1 MADEKFSQFVT
12 QGSISTGNT
21 LVGLSSG
28 INVQFNPFAFAD
40 DLTISTL
47 TVGQGN
53 FKDSFGT
60 NGAFGSSALGSNVS
74 GSNNS
79 AFGYASLSAVS
90 AGGANSAFG
99 SGSGQSNDG
108 INNVYVGFNSG
119 ALLGV
124 TANGDNNVF
133 LGSYSGNGG
142 GNVSGY
148 DMQAGSHN
156 TFVGVFATGNST
168 TINGSIAIGY
178 FSVSDAATG
187 STSGT
192 FGPGIAFGASGFP
205 VGFRGDGTAIPA
217 GSQHYWRM
225 KVNDTYYQIPLITDA
240 AALLWPASGTLAT
253 TGQLPNQSV
262 DTGSSPTF
270 VGLTLSSAL
279 KGVTA
284 IDDAS
289 SHPYIAFTSTASAVN
304 YFQIQNAAT
313 SNYPTMLSNGT
324 DTNIGFAFS
333 TKAAGEFVFLSE
345 STGTI
350 FQVSSGAGYQHL
362 TELAFPSTA
371 NSTVISFPD
380 ADGTILLNASVSGQI
395 ISGGLSFNGGST
407 VLNSSTGT
415 GSFVGSNTPTL
426 TTPVLNGIPTGTGVS
441 TTSAASTLILRD
453 SNQNAFANNF
463 ISKAI
468 NVSSAGTT
476 TTLTAASA
484 RVQNLTGSSNQTFK
498 LPDAT
503 TLSVGSSWY
512 FNNNSTGVLSVI
524 DNGSNTICTVPSGG
538 EALVTAI
545 VTVVANGLWDSH
557 FLIPSNGAWGTAALT
572 APSII
577 TTPAVSATST
587 LSIGTSYQNT
597 LGYDVILIAY
607 LDIASAT
614 TASIQCGVGPTITP
628 TQQTIIGSIT
638 TATDVFIPVTVYLPN
653 NYYVKISTT
662 GTISASVSG
671 QQVTPV

>member
-225 KVNDTYYQIPLITDA
+225 KVNDTYYQIPLITDE

-253 TGQLPNQSV
+253 TAQLPSS
-262 DTGSSPTF
+262 GSP
-270 VGLTLSSAL
+270 L
-279 KGVTA
+279 
-284 IDDAS
+284 
-289 SHPYIAFTSTASAVN
+289 
-304 YFQIQNAAT
+304 AAT
-313 SNYPTMLSNGT
+313 SG
-324 DTNIGFAFS
+324 
-333 TKAAGEFVFLSE
+333 
-345 STGTI
+345 
-350 FQVSSGAGYQHL
+350 
-362 TELAFPSTA
+362 
-371 NSTVISFPD
+371 
-380 ADGTILLNASVSGQI
+380 
-395 ISGGLSFNGGST
+395 
-407 VLNSSTGT
+407 
-415 GSFVGSNTPTL
+415 
-426 TTPVLNGIPTGTGVS
+426 GTGVS
-441 TTSAASTLILRD
+441 NSFNLTINAASTINQNVSTNATPTFTTIKTTPVASAASTL
-453 SNQNAFANNF
+453 
-463 ISKAI
+463 
-468 NVSSAGTT
+468 
-476 TTLTAASA
+476 
-484 RVQNLTGSSNQTFK
+484 
-498 LPDAT
+498 
-503 TLSVGSSWY
+503 
-512 FNNNSTGVLSVI
+512 VL
-524 DNGSNTICTVPSGG
+524 
-538 EALVTAI
+538 
-545 VTVVANGLWDSH
+545 
-557 FLIPSNGAWGTAALT
+557 GTA
-572 APSII
+572 
-577 TTPAVSATST
+577 
-587 LSIGTSYQNT
+587 YQNT

-614 TASIQCGVGPTITP
+614 AAAILSGVGPTSTP
-628 TQQTIIGSIT
+628 TQQTVIASIT

-653 NYYVKISTT
+653 NYYVNISTT